1 MGQPVLDRYM
11 EAEIRPKAFEE
22 LGRQIQVYMKFIEAY
37 KAKVTNIEQ
46 QRVCFLFVFNCI
58 FVSCKIVKWFLC
70 VPNQDEQYNHLD
82 ELEVTQVEKQVND
95 AMAWM
100 NNKMNQQN
108 GQDLTLDPVVKVQ
121 EIQAKAKVQ
130 RGTQFE
136 KNNPESCVE
145 NKEMWVNE
153 CSSSAQELYSACN
166 PVVSK
171 PKPKVE
177 LPKEEET
184 ENGPV
189 NGHEG
194 TETQSSN
201 PDKTTSAGM
210 EQETAETKLPEMDID

>member
-1 MGQPVLDRYM
+1 M
-11 EAEIRPKAFEE
+11 
-22 LGRQIQVYMKFIEAY
+22 
-37 KAKVTNIEQ
+37 
-46 QRVCFLFVFNCI
+46 
-58 FVSCKIVKWFLC
+58 
-70 VPNQDEQYNHLD
+70 
-82 ELEVTQVEKQVND
+82 EKQVNE

-108 GQDLTLDPVVKVQ
+108 SQDLTLEPVVKVQ

-130 RGTQFE
+130 RGSLRKITSKLAWKF
-136 KNNPESCVE
+136 KRCGFYSLPLTSV
-145 NKEMWVNE
+145 
-153 CSSSAQELYSACN
+153 CSPSAQELYSVCN

-177 LPKEEET
+177 VPKEEET

-201 PDKTTSAGM
+201 PDETSAGM